1 MTNGIVEWL
10 SENGAYEYYFGK
22 LQRLLADMEYTFTRK
37 NASVFYKNF
46 QILNLEIY
54 GRQLYLIEVD
64 KKNYTS
70 KQSIIQN
77 KLYHEY
83 YVFFKLRRCAFK
95 VLQVNIVLLEEYIYR
110 VRTKIDVGF
119 ERYIQLINKEMLT
132 IENSGYLKIEIDNAF
147 SLLELNELLES
158 YNRLYSLI
166 DILLEN
172 GYDNV
177 SEENVK
183 YLENN
188 HSLIL
193 ESISIGS
200 KGDLFTVGK
209 ETVLML
215 IKSLLSIAFENDRQ
229 VYELKKVELEHEM
242 AQSQLF
248 IQHRQEVEYLISTLD
263 KYMQIKENGT
273 NLSTLPYIQ
282 NEITII
288 IARIEK
294 LQGSN
299 HINLMV

>member
-1 MTNGIVEWL
+1 M
-10 SENGAYEYYFGK
+10 
-22 LQRLLADMEYTFTRK
+22 
-37 NASVFYKNF
+37 
-46 QILNLEIY
+46 
-54 GRQLYLIEVD
+54 
-64 KKNYTS
+64 
-70 KQSIIQN
+70 
-77 KLYHEY
+77 
-83 YVFFKLRRCAFK
+83 
-95 VLQVNIVLLEEYIYR
+95 LEEYIYR

-183 YLENN
+183 HLENN

>member
-83 YVFFKLRRCAFK
+83 YEFFKLRRCAFK

-299 HINLMV
+299 HVNLMV

>member
-1 MTNGIVEWL
+1 M
-10 SENGAYEYYFGK
+10 
-22 LQRLLADMEYTFTRK
+22 
-37 NASVFYKNF
+37 
-46 QILNLEIY
+46 
-54 GRQLYLIEVD
+54 
-64 KKNYTS
+64 
-70 KQSIIQN
+70 
-77 KLYHEY
+77 
-83 YVFFKLRRCAFK
+83 
-95 VLQVNIVLLEEYIYR
+95 
-110 VRTKIDVGF
+110 
-119 ERYIQLINKEMLT
+119 
-132 IENSGYLKIEIDNAF
+132 
-147 SLLELNELLES
+147 
-158 YNRLYSLI
+158 YSLI